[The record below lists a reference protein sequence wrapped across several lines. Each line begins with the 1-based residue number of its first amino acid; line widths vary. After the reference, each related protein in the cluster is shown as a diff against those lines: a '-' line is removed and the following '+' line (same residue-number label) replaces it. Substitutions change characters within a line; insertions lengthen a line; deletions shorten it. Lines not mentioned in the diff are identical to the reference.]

1 MNSETIIIKYLK
13 ITLISLIFLTAITLI
28 LFFVFI
34 IGYKDKIYPQTF
46 IEKANLSNLNLK
58 DGLTKLNLEK
68 DKIETTKVNLVK
80 ENFTQ
85 DTTLPELGI
94 ELLPDKTLVKAYNAK
109 RSGFL
114 KGILIFWKEEKLTW
128 EYNIDQEKFTKVIN
142 EYFAEFINESQ
153 NASISFK
160 NNEIIVIPEKNGQTV
175 NSANLAN
182 TIVRYILDDNLTVNV
197 EMNIQKADLSQEFL
211 EDNLPKIKSI
221 VNNHKI
227 STNHISLDINKD
239 LIVNWIKYDDQ
250 KLNLDTDKIIEYLK
264 TVSPQISQKPQNASV
279 RFNTNTNKLEA
290 SNESKEGLDLMVEET
305 ARRIAS
311 NILEGKDST
320 DMFIAI
326 TKPNVDSENLDS
338 LGITTLL
345 GTGESDFRGSSASR
359 VKNITV
365 AANKISG
372 YLIEPGQEFS
382 FTKKL
387 GAVNASTG
395 YVPELVIK
403 GNQTI
408 PEYGGGICQ
417 VSTTLFRA
425 VLNSSL
431 DVTERHNH
439 SYIVPYYGTPGL
451 DATIY
456 IPKPDFR
463 FKNTTNNYI
472 LLQHYIVGTKIYY
485 QIYGAPQNKTSKIIG
500 PITLSSNKDG
510 SRKTVAYRELYED
523 GKLLRKDEFYSN
535 YRPPN
540 KVLSNPL
547 Q

>member
-1 MNSETIIIKYLK
+1 MNSETLIIKYLK
-13 ITLISLIFLTAITLI
+13 IILITLIFITAIVLI
-28 LFFVFI
+28 LFFIFI
-34 IGYKDKIYPQTF
+34 IGYKEKIYPQTF
-46 IEKANLSNLNLK
+46 IEKANLSNLTLK
-58 DGLTKLNLEK
+58 NGLTKLTLEK
-68 DKIETTKVNLVK
+68 EKLETTKINLVK
-80 ENFTQ
+80 ENFVQ
-85 DTTLPELGI
+85 ETTLPELGI
-94 ELLPDKTLVKAYNAK
+94 ELLLDKTLVKAYNSK
-109 RSGFL
+109 RSEFL

-142 EYFAEFINESQ
+142 EYFSEFINESQ
-153 NASISFK
+153 DASLSIK
-160 NNEIIVIPEKNGQTV
+160 NGDVIVIPEKNGQTV

-182 TIVRYILDDNLTVNV
+182 DIVRAILNENLTVNV
-197 EMNIQKADLSQEFL
+197 EMNIEKANLNQQFL
-211 EDNLPKIKSI
+211 EENLAKIKS
-221 VNNHKI
+221 VVKDHKI
-227 STNHISLDINKD
+227 TANHISLDIPKD
-239 LIVNWIKYDDQ
+239 KVITWIKYDDQ
-250 KLNLDTDKIIEYLK
+250 ELNLNTEQIIEYLK
-264 TVSPQISQKPQNASV
+264 TISSQVSQKPQNATV
-279 RFNTNTNKLEA
+279 RFNNNTNKLEA
-290 SNESKEGLDLMVEET
+290 STPSREGLDLMVEET
-305 ARRIAS
+305 ARRISS
-311 NILEGKDST
+311 NILEGKNST

-326 TKPNVDSENLDS
+326 TKSNVDSENLDS

-359 VKNITV
+359 VENINV

-372 YLIEPGQEFS
+372 YLIAPDQEFS
-382 FTKKL
+382 FVTRL

-408 PEYGGGICQ
+408 PEYGGGVCQ

-425 VLNSSL
+425 ALNSSL
-431 DVTERHNH
+431 DITERQNH

-456 IPKPDFR
+456 IPKPDFK

-472 LLQHYIVGTKIYY
+472 LIQHYIVGTKIYY
-485 QIYGAPQNKTSKIIG
+485 QIYGAPQSKTSKIIG

-510 SRKTVAYRELYED
+510 SRKTVAYREIYEN
-523 GKLLRKDEFYSN
+523 GQLLRKDEFFSN

-540 KVLSNPL
+540 KVVTNPL